1 MFSLKQ
7 TFWRVLQNNFEGIFI
22 LIIKKGIG
30 GICFSVYIKVIKF
43 SNESFQMFLRLVWVS
58 GRFFP
63 NIWNCEILLLCWNKQ
78 NKKGKLSQ
86 K

>member
-43 SNESFQMFLRLVWVS
+43 SNIFKTSLSLRQIFSKHMEL
-58 GRFFP
+58 
-63 NIWNCEILLLCWNKQ
+63 WNFTPMLK
-78 NKKGKLSQ
+78 
-86 K
+86 